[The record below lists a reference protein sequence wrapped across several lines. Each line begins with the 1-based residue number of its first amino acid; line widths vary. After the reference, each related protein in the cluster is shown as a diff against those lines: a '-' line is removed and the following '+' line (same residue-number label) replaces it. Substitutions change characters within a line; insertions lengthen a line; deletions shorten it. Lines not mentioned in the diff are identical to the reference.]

1 MLRRFLMSYVI
12 GIDSGGTHITATAYK
27 DNIEIATATAGPGN
41 IFLDPQQTIKN
52 LIKVI
57 TEISEKL
64 SSNTC
69 TLILIGIAGL
79 ESGDN
84 PQPYLDKVKDYF
96 KSLTENII
104 FTSDA
109 KLALINGLE
118 GKDGFLAIAG
128 TGSIVYGRQKNKYLR
143 AGGWGYLLDDI
154 GSGYRISQEAVATAL
169 EKMDRGENSSLI
181 PAILEY
187 FKADN
192 LKNVV
197 SQYYKLN
204 RTEIAAFSLKLAQEA
219 DRQND
224 EAIMILQH
232 QADLLADEIIHLI
245 ERYSQESIS
254 LNLALSGS
262 VLVNNLIIQKEI
274 ISKVKH
280 AYPTIK
286 IMVSDR
292 SNTAAVN
299 YI

>member
-1 MLRRFLMSYVI
+1 MSYVI

-27 DNIEIATATAGPGN
+27 NNLELITTTAGPGN
-41 IFLDPQQTIKN
+41 IFLNPSQTIEN
-52 LIKVI
+52 LTKVI
-57 TEISEKL
+57 SNIFKKL
-64 SSNTC
+64 SSEKC
-69 TLILIGIAGL
+69 EHILIGIAGL
-79 ESGDN
+79 ESADN
-84 PQPYLDKVKDYF
+84 PQPYLDKIKDYF
-96 KSLTENII
+96 KSLTKNII
-104 FTSDA
+104 FISDA

-128 TGSIVYGRQKNKYLR
+128 TGSIVYGKQQNKFLR

-154 GSGYRISQEAVATAL
+154 GSGYRIAQEAVTTAL
-169 EKMDRGENSSLI
+169 EKMDRGENYSLT

-187 FKADN
+187 FKANN

-204 RTEIAAFSLKLAQEA
+204 RTEIAAFSLKIAQEA
-219 DRQND
+219 DRQNN

-245 ERYSQESIS
+245 KRYPQESIS

-262 VLVNNLIIQKEI
+262 VLVNNQIIQKEI
-274 ISKVKH
+274 EAIVKQT
-280 AYPTIK
+280 YPTINITITK
-286 IMVSDR
+286 R

>member
-1 MLRRFLMSYVI
+1 
-12 GIDSGGTHITATAYK
+12 
-27 DNIEIATATAGPGN
+27 
-41 IFLDPQQTIKN
+41 
-52 LIKVI
+52 
-57 TEISEKL
+57 
-64 SSNTC
+64 
-69 TLILIGIAGL
+69 
-79 ESGDN
+79 
-84 PQPYLDKVKDYF
+84 
-96 KSLTENII
+96 
-104 FTSDA
+104 
-109 KLALINGLE
+109 
-118 GKDGFLAIAG
+118 
-128 TGSIVYGRQKNKYLR
+128 
-143 AGGWGYLLDDI
+143 
-154 GSGYRISQEAVATAL
+154 
-169 EKMDRGENSSLI
+169 MDRGENSSLT

-274 ISKVKH
+274 TSKVKH